1 VKDLYAPVDTS
12 IQNQRGAVSNKKND
26 DSDRETYVT
35 RSVTKVSKTDK
46 KGSTS
51 SVTID
56 AEISVSTVPRKVPAG

>member
-26 DSDRETYVT
+26 DLDRETYVT